1 MKTFVKAIFGSIAKG
16 GLYIVIVLIP
26 LAVGAQG
33 ESQTNPAGSAVSGTT
48 SGETGQPESGDV
60 KERGIR
66 PLVPRAGTGIAAPPG
81 TIAPPT
87 EPTAFKCSPN
97 SKQCRCSGTTDCNY
111 MKDLL
116 AGSCPQHTCTG
127 SGASRKCCCAIGS
140 GTCTP

>member
-1 MKTFVKAIFGSIAKG
+1 MESFVKVIFGRLAISGICT
-16 GLYIVIVLIP
+16 VIVLIP
-26 LAVGAQG
+26 PVKGAQV
-33 ESQTNPAGSAVSGTT
+33 EHPRTPAKSSVSGPT

-66 PLVPRAGTGIAAPPG
+66 PLAPRAGTGIAAPPG

-87 EPTAFKCSPN
+87 EPTAFKCSAN

-127 SGASRKCCCAIGS
+127 SGASRKCCCVIG
-140 GTCTP
+140 GATCTP